1 MMCPVPAAAHNEF
14 GTSITKIDK
23 AHCPLNS
30 KDVTRNVR
38 DAALNVKQIARPHK
52 VGKSGVFKKGGLL
65 SAKFDFIVSLKCKVE
80 ILSF

>member
-1 MMCPVPAAAHNEF
+1 MMCPVPAAVHNEF

-38 DAALNVKQIARPHK
+38 GTALNVKQIARPYK
-52 VGKSGVFKKGGLL
+52 AGKSGVFKKR
-65 SAKFDFIVSLKCKVE
+65 AAVKCK
-80 ILSF
+80 I